1 MIKKKDHKNRGKEGR
16 KIQLLRR
23 KSIILKITEKERNN
37 TFKNF
42 KINTNTTKIAQQNY
56 KKK

>member
-1 MIKKKDHKNRGKEGR
+1 MIKKKDHKNQGKEGR
-16 KIQLLRR
+16 RIQLLRR

-56 KKK
+56 KKR

>member
-1 MIKKKDHKNRGKEGR
+1 MIKKKYHKNQGKEGR

-37 TFKNF
+37 TFKNS

-56 KKK
+56 KKR